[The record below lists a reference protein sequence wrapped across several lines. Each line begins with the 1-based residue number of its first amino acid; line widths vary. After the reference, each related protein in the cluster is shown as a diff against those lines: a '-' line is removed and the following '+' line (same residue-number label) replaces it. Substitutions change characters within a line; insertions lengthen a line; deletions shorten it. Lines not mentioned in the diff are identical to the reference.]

1 MRHANCDNETPE
13 YIVLINFAK
22 LIVLMNCLYNNQ
34 RNNNQKL
41 TNNEKNIFIIL
52 VVCFFVCVL

>member
-22 LIVLMNCLYNNQ
+22 LIVVMIYFNSNQ
-34 RNNNQKL
+34 INNN
-41 TNNEKNIFIIL
+41 
-52 VVCFFVCVL
+52 